1 MEMQKLISLSPS
13 VADQFSELTDK
24 SGPEWFCTHDPAG
37 SRLGSGGGTIHLL
50 REAWRA
56 GGANGRFSDWLERG
70 KGILLHAGGQSRRLP
85 GYAAEGKALIPV
97 PVFRWSTGQRIDQTL
112 LDLQVPFLERIME
125 AAGDDSRWLIASGDV
140 MLHAE
145 RLPTILPSADVVC
158 LGIWGEP
165 EQATRHGVF
174 FTPRTDPEQLS
185 FMLQKPDLDEIRARA
200 RDHYFLLDVGVWL
213 LSGRAMRV
221 LLQRSLKSDQSDR
234 SDASDASEVRPYDL
248 YGDFGP
254 AMGMHPHRKDA
265 EVNALSSAILPL
277 EGGEFYHFGSGPDL
291 IGSALRLQNRVID
304 QRLLSTTNIKPHP
317 SMFVQNSILAKG
329 LLSEKQSRIWIENS
343 HLGEGWSL
351 ESDHVLTGIP
361 ENDWALSIPPGLC
374 LDCVPLRDGGRVA
387 RTYGI
392 RDAFRGPVGDAQT
405 LYAGESFSSWLST
418 RGLILD
424 ELGLD
429 PATDIQEAAIFPVF
443 DGPVDG
449 ALVQWLLTGEGDYAS
464 VYKGMRR
471 ISAEDISSLA
481 DLPAIKAQRV
491 KMLESSLPLLAKH
504 ADRSVFY
511 QVDLEHLAGLF
522 ARSEYSLPDTRPDEG
537 TDLFK
542 YIRDAMFRACVL
554 KQRGNDFEA
563 EEQAAFGALRN
574 ALVRTAMNEP
584 VRPVLDCLEDQIIWA
599 RSPVRLDLAGGW
611 TDTPPYCFLN
621 GGKVVN
627 IAVELNGQPPIQVFV
642 RPRREG
648 GIKIRSIDLGVSE
661 ELQTFNDLRSYAD
674 LGSGFAIAKAALA
687 LCGFLPE
694 FHAGKCPDSLGELLE
709 AFGSGIEISLLCAV
723 PKGSGL
729 GTSSIL
735 SATLLGALSELCQ
748 LGWDPYTIGQRVLV
762 LEQMLT
768 SGGGWQDQFGGIC
781 RGLKYL
787 ETAPGLDQS
796 PRIRWIDDR
805 LFTDPS
811 VQPNILLYYTGI
823 TRVAKN
829 VLGEIVRGMFLNSQ
843 HRLRILEKIGQNAA
857 QLHESLQEGSYGDLA
872 AAVQRSWKL
881 NQALD
886 PGTNTPE
893 IEQLLKPLDKWMA
906 GCKLLGAGGGGYLLI
921 LARDSTAAQK
931 IKEQLALNPPNAR
944 ARFVDLAISREGLQ
958 VTRS

>member
-1 MEMQKLISLSPS
+1 MQKLISLSPS
-13 VADQFSELTDK
+13 VADQFTELTGK
-24 SGPEWFCTHDPAG
+24 ASPEWFCTHDPAG
-37 SRLGSGGGTIHLL
+37 SKLGSGGGTIHLL
-50 REAWRA
+50 REAWASA
-56 GGANGRFSDWLERG
+56 GRKGDFPEWIERE

-97 PVFRWSTGQRIDQTL
+97 PVFRWSTGQRINQTL
-112 LDLQVPFLERIME
+112 LDLQVPFLEQVME
-125 AAGDDSRWLIASGDV
+125 TAGEDSRWLIASGDV
-140 MLHAE
+140 MLHAD
-145 RLPTILPSADVVC
+145 RLPASLPSADVVC

-174 FTPRTDPEQLS
+174 FTPRNDPESLS
-185 FMLQKPDLDEIRARA
+185 FMLQKPTLDEIRNCA

-221 LLQRSLKSDQSDR
+221 LLERCFTSSGGESGN
-234 SDASDASEVRPYDL
+234 SPVEAYDL

-254 AMGMHPHRKDA
+254 ALGMNPHRKDE

-291 IGSALRLQNRVID
+291 IESTLRLQNRIID
-304 QRLLSTTNIKPHP
+304 QRQLSTTNIKPHP
-317 SMFVQNSILAKG
+317 SMFVQNSFLGKG
-329 LLSEKQSRIWIENS
+329 LLSEKQSQIWVENS
-343 HLGEGWSL
+343 HLGANWSL
-351 ESDHVLTGIP
+351 DSEHVITGIP
-361 ENDWALSIPPGLC
+361 ENDWSLSVPAGLC
-374 LDCVPLRDGGRVA
+374 LDCVPLKDGGRVV
-387 RTYGI
+387 RVYGI
-392 RDAFRGPVGDAQT
+392 RDPFRGPVGDEQT
-405 LYAGESFSSWLST
+405 LYAGVSFNSWLIS
-418 RGLILD
+418 RGISLE

-429 PATDIQEAAIFPVF
+429 PSTDLQEAAIFPVF
-443 DGPVDG
+443 KGEIDSTI
-449 ALVQWLLTGEGDYAS
+449 LQWLLTGEGDCANA
-464 VYKGMRR
+464 YKDLRR
-471 ISAEDISSLA
+471 ISAETISRDA
-481 DLPAIKAQRV
+481 DLPAIKEQRDAF
-491 KMLESSLPLLAKH
+491 LTSSLPLLAKH

-511 QVDLEHLAGLF
+511 QVDLEHLAGLY
-522 ARSEYSLPDTRPDEG
+522 AESEFSLPEARPDEERE
-537 TDLFK
+537 LFK
-542 YIRDAMFRACVL
+542 FIRDAMFRACVL
-554 KQRGNDFEA
+554 KRRNKNWEN
-563 EEQAAFGALRN
+563 EEEAAFAALRT
-574 ALVRTAMNEP
+574 ALIKSAKSDP
-584 VRPVLDCLEDQIIWA
+584 VRPALDCLEDQIIWA

-627 IAVELNGQPPIQVFV
+627 VAVELNGQPPIQVFV

-648 GIKIRSIDLGVSE
+648 GIKIRSIDLGISE
-661 ELQTFNDLRSYAD
+661 ELYTYDDLRSYAD

-694 FHAGKCPDSLGELLE
+694 FHSGKCPDTLE
-709 AFGSGIEISLLCAV
+709 EFLRNFGSGIEISLLCAV

-748 LGWDPYTIGQRVLV
+748 LGWNHYIIGQRVLV

-787 ETAPGLDQS
+787 DTAAGLDQS
-796 PRIRWIDDR
+796 PKVHWLDDH

-811 VQPNILLYYTGI
+811 AQPNILLYYTGI

-843 HRLRILEKIGQNAA
+843 HRLRVLEKIGKNALRLQA
-857 QLHESLQEGSYGDLA
+857 SLQEGSYEDLA
-872 AAVQRSWKL
+872 ASVDRSWQL

-886 PGTNTPE
+886 SGTNTPE
-893 IEQLLKPLDKWMA
+893 IEGILKGLEPWMA
-906 GCKLLGAGGGGYLLI
+906 GCKLLGAGGGGYLLM
-921 LARDSTAAQK
+921 LAKDSSAAQK
-931 IKEQLALNPPNAR
+931 IKEHLSKNPPNPR
-944 ARFVDLAISREGLQ
+944 ARFVDVAISNEGLQ